1 MAGPGNA
8 NSPYIA
14 KRAATL
20 VTSGTTAVAF
30 VTSQDATKTASVYF
44 PVTNQSSL
52 RCVVRAWGRTT
63 TGTSGSFL
71 AKIQFGTNTTAI
83 SNTDMASLSAQTVAT
98 NGNWEIQS
106 ELVWDSTSKKL
117 RGRMTG
123 INGDTP
129 TLLAVAVNTAAIS
142 TVDLSTSSNG
152 LTVAVV
158 FGTGNAGNTA
168 FLDGFTLEV
177 L

>member
-20 VTSGTTAVAF
+20 VTSGTAAVAF
-30 VTSQDATKTASVYF
+30 VTNQDATKTASVYF
-44 PVTNQSSL
+44 PVTTQLSL
-52 RCVVRAWGRTT
+52 RCIVRAWGRTT
-63 TGTSGSFL
+63 TGTSGTFL
-71 AKIQFGTNTTAI
+71 AKIQSGVSTTAG
-83 SNTDMASLSAQTVAT
+83 SNTDMASLAAATVAT
-98 NGNWEIQS
+98 NGNWELTT
-106 ELVWDSTSKKL
+106 ELTWDSTSKKL
-117 RGRMTG
+117 RGRMIG

-129 TLLAVAVNTAAIS
+129 TILAAAVNTAVISAI
-142 TVDLSTSSNG
+142 DLSTSGNG